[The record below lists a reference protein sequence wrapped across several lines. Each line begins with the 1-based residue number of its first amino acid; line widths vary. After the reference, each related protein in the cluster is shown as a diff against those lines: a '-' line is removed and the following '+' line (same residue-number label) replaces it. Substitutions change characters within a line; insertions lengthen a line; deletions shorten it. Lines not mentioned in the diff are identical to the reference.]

1 MKRETQKL
9 GGKLQLIFLK
19 NSYVIHDMLQCFR
32 GAQRLF
38 SEKYMF
44 GEANI
49 VD

>member
-9 GGKLQLIFLK
+9 GVAARIFLK

-32 GAQRLF
+32 GTQRLF

-49 VD
+49 VY